1 MSDYDGID
9 FALGTVRGFRRWKI
23 DVTGVLKPIT
33 YYLGAWGPGENQS
46 ECNCHPS
53 PEQLSKIEGEP
64 YKEHNAR
71 VEAWRDG
78 ATFEDMSCG
87 FYAYFDGKDSNGYGS
102 TDPNISGVIEGYG
115 EVLIGTKGFRAKKAR
130 ILALAFPA
138 FEGIWRLDEFVVRQL
153 RANYPN
159 IPVFESELAMRAE
172 FPAPPYATIAGP
184 ALTGSDS

>member
-9 FALGTVRGFRRWKI
+9 FALGTVRGFRRWKV
-23 DVTGVLKPIT
+23 DVAGTLKPVS
-33 YYLGAWGPGENQS
+33 YYSSHSWGPGENHA
-46 ECNCHPS
+46 ECGCSPS
-53 PEQLSKIEGEP
+53 SEQLPKIEGEDW
-64 YKEHNAR
+64 KERNLR
-71 VEAWRDG
+71 VEAWRDT

-87 FYAYFDGKDSNGYGS
+87 FYAYFDGKDSGGHGS

-130 ILALAFPA
+130 IIALAVPA
-138 FEGIWRLDEFVVRQL
+138 FEGIWRLDEFVIRQL

-172 FPAPPYATIAGP
+172 HPAPPYVSVAEP
-184 ALTGSDS
+184 ALMGES

>member
-9 FALGTVRGFRRWKI
+9 FALGTVRGFRRWKV
-23 DVTGVLKPIT
+23 DVTGTLKPIT
-33 YYLGAWGPGENQS
+33 YHAGTWGPGENHA

-53 PEQLSKIEGEP
+53 SDQLSKIEDE
-64 YKEHNAR
+64 KWQERNKR
-71 VEAWRDG
+71 IESWRES

-87 FYAYFDGKDSNGYGS
+87 FYAYFDGKDNNGHGS
-102 TDPNISGVIEGYG
+102 SDPNISGVIEGYG

-130 ILALAFPA
+130 ILALAVPA
-138 FEGIWRLDEFVVRQL
+138 FEGIWRLDDFVVRQL

-172 FPAPPYATIAGP
+172 FPAPPYVSISEP
-184 ALTGSDS
+184 ALAGGES